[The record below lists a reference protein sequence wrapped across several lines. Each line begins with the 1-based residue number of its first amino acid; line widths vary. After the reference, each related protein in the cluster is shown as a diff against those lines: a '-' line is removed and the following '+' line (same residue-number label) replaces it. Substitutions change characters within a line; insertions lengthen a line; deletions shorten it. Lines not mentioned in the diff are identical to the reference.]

1 MPRLLQP
8 FIQFSKKFFT
18 VTVNDRFNLPTKG
31 CLQVTISAGEGATDV
46 VTEDIKRLANNTL
59 VGVRFIIQMD
69 ER

>member
-1 MPRLLQP
+1 M
-8 FIQFSKKFFT
+8 
-18 VTVNDRFNLPTKG
+18 VD
-31 CLQVTISAGEGATDV
+31 EGMRRATDV